1 MTESTN
7 TATDTAAEIERLAAA
22 ARDSLT
28 DEMVARLAGA
38 GTDAIDLIDRVNRS
52 GLAEAIPALADLVK
66 NGDLERV
73 TRLAR
78 VYGSAEDA
86 LTDEMVGRLSETAA
100 EGISL
105 LDRVN
110 RSGLEQALPAISRLV
125 ADGDLDRLVQ
135 LARVYGSAQDALTDE
150 MVSRLAET
158 MAEGLS
164 LLDRLNRGGAGRLIE
179 MLARLEAS
187 GALERI
193 AESLPR
199 LLDRMDM
206 LEGMLGAF
214 ETAATD
220 TARQPRSS
228 GGAGGLW
235 ALMRDPENQDSLRF
249 LINLGKELRRPAKR

>member
-1 MTESTN
+1 MTEPSN
-7 TATDTAAEIERLAAA
+7 PADAADEVGRVIAA

-28 DEMVARLAGA
+28 DEMVSRLAGA

-52 GLAEAIPALADLVK
+52 GLANAIPALAELVN
-66 NGDLERV
+66 NGDLDRL

-86 LTDEMVGRLSETAA
+86 LTDEMIGRLSETAA
-100 EGISL
+100 EGLSL

-110 RSGLEQALPAISRLV
+110 RSGIEQALPALSRLV
-125 ADGDLDRLVQ
+125 ADGDLERLTQ
-135 LARVYGSAQDALTDE
+135 LARLYASAQDALTDE
-150 MVSRLAET
+150 MVSRIAET
-158 MAEGLS
+158 AAEGLS

-179 MLARLEAS
+179 MLSRLEAS

-214 ETAATD
+214 ETAA
-220 TARQPRSS
+220 AQSAKAPRSG

-235 ALMRDPENQDSLRF
+235 AMMRDPDNQDSLRF
-249 LINLGKELRRPAKR
+249 LINLGKELRGMKSR